1 MISMFTSLN
10 PATEEVLGTWSD
22 HTQEDI
28 ERKLAIAE
36 ATFET
41 WRRTPLPERVARL
54 RVLAQHL
61 RAQARPLGEIITRE
75 MGKPL
80 TSAIAEVEKCALGCE
95 YYADNAARF
104 IEPEVIE
111 TDARRSE
118 VHFQPLGPV
127 LAVMPWNFPFWQVI
141 RFAAPALAA
150 GNVGL
155 LKHASNVPQCALALE
170 KLFAEAGFPEGCFQT
185 LLVRASAIEG
195 IIRDRRVKAVTLTG
209 SEPAGR
215 DVARIA
221 GDEVKPSVLE
231 LGGSD
236 PFIVFS
242 DADLDKAVTTAVTAR
257 LQNAGQSCIAAKR
270 FLVHR
275 DILETFTHR
284 FTAAFEAIRIG
295 DPIEESTQLGPLATE
310 KICKDIEEQV
320 ERSVAAGAKILTGGK
335 RLDRKGF
342 FYAPT
347 ILTNVTPEV
356 PAYREEFFG
365 PVASIL
371 PFNTLDEAI
380 QIANDTSFGLGSSIW
395 TKDET
400 IMKRCV
406 EDIEA
411 GCVFVNSMVKS
422 DPRLP
427 FGGAKRSGY
436 GRELSREGLRAF
448 VNVKTV
454 WIA

>member
-1 MISMFTSLN
+1 MLTSIN
-10 PATEEVLGTWSD
+10 PATEEILGTWPD
-22 HTQEDI
+22 HTAEDI

-36 ATFET
+36 ATFQT
-41 WRRTPLPERVARL
+41 WRKTPLEERVRLL
-54 RVLAQHL
+54 RVLAKNL
-61 RAQARPLGEIITRE
+61 REQSRPLGELITKE
-75 MGKPL
+75 MGRPIAA
-80 TSAIAEVEKCALGCE
+80 AIAEIEKCALGCE
-95 YYADNAARF
+95 YYADNAAEF
-104 IEPEVIE
+104 LKPEVVV
-111 TDARRSE
+111 TDASRSE
-118 VHFQPLGPV
+118 IQYQPLGPI
-127 LAVMPWNFPFWQVI
+127 LAVMPWNFPFWQVM
-141 RFAAPALAA
+141 RFAAPALVA

-155 LKHASNVPQCALALE
+155 LKHASSVPQCALAFE
-170 KLFAEAGFPEGCFQT
+170 RLFIEAGFPEGCFQT

-195 IIRDRRVKAVTLTG
+195 IIRDPRVKGVTLTG

-236 PFIVFS
+236 PFIVFP
-242 DADLDKAVTTAVTAR
+242 DADLEATVSSAVTAR

-270 FLVHR
+270 FLVHC
-275 DILETFTHR
+275 DILNAFTEK
-284 FTAAFEAIRIG
+284 FVNAFEAMKIG
-295 DPIEESTQLGPLATE
+295 DPMEEGTQMGPLASE
-310 KICKDIEEQV
+310 RGCKELDEQV
-320 ERSVAAGAKILTGGK
+320 QRAVAAGAKVLTGGK

-347 ILTNVTPEV
+347 VLANVTPDM

-371 PFNTLDEAI
+371 PFTTLDEALE
-380 QIANDTSFGLGSSIW
+380 IANDTTFGLGSSVW
-395 TKDET
+395 THDKA
-400 IMKRCV
+400 IIARCI

-436 GRELSREGLRAF
+436 GRELSWEGLRAF

-454 WIA
+454 WVK